1 MAEQNAEPLASSA
14 TALPSRADLIT
25 ELLSSV
31 AMVEDHSAPDRD
43 RVVGRNIR
51 GTAFVIDERGYFVID
66 ERGYF
71 VTAKHVVR
79 GLDPRKME
87 LRTVYSRWN
96 PGTYA
101 MGPCRSIEAIYPHPY
116 LDVAVIA
123 VGSSHTKGRVR
134 RAFRSDG
141 LRLGDDVLLMGY
153 AHGTELVFAD
163 DILGDA
169 SPKSLSP
176 VTLNG
181 MICARI
187 PDDGRR
193 VRLFAYDCTTFPGCN
208 GGALVS
214 TALGGVIVGLH
225 LRGMSNRIG
234 YAVPIE
240 DCMAF
245 VEVVARLHERGRAGR
260 YRSQGG

>member
-1 MAEQNAEPLASSA
+1 MEAADARESASVPP
-14 TALPSRADLIT
+14 ALLTRSDLISR
-25 ELLSSV
+25 LFPGV
-31 AMVEDHSAPDRD
+31 AMVEDHSAPGRD

-51 GTAFVIDERGYFVID
+51 GTAFVADERGYFI
-66 ERGYF
+66 
-71 VTAKHVVR
+71 TAKHVTR

-87 LRTVYSRWN
+87 LRTVYSRHN
-96 PGTYA
+96 PDVYA
-101 MGPCRSIEAIYPHPY
+101 MNACRSIEAIYPHPY

-123 VGSSHTKGRVR
+123 VGPSHTAGRAQLPF
-134 RAFRSDG
+134 RAGG
-141 LRLGDDVLLMGY
+141 LRLGDDILLVGY

-176 VTLNG
+176 VALAG

-193 VRLFAYDCTTFPGCN
+193 VRLLAYDCTTFPGCS
-208 GGALVS
+208 GGPIVS
-214 TALGGVIVGLH
+214 SALGGAVVGLH
-225 LRGMSNRIG
+225 LRGLTNRIG

-240 DCMAF
+240 DCNMF
-245 VEVVARLHERGRAGR
+245 VDAVAEVHEARRAATR
-260 YRSQGG
+260 RR